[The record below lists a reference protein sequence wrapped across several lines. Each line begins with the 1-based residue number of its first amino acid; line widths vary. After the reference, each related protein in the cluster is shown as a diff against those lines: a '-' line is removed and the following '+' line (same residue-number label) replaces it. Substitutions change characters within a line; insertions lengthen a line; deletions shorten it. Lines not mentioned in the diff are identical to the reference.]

1 MELIA
6 SLVVQGVQMALV
18 LAAAPL
24 LTGFVRKVKARLQRR
39 RGAVGHPA
47 LSRHAAAACARKR

>member
-1 MELIA
+1 MELIV

-39 RGAVGHPA
+39 RGASVIQPYRDI
-47 LSRHAAAACARKR
+47 LRL